1 MVKTKINKHKYKHKN
16 KHKNK
21 HKTLKKFK
29 KLNCSPLSNNNNKDS
44 KLNKLS
50 CYDNNNLE
58 LFKKV
63 WNENTNKKIFTNN
76 SEEIWN
82 FFKKELSNKC
92 YNELCWL
99 ESKPLNKVNNK
110 ELIIKELFK
119 PFSPE
124 SWKSKPST
132 WLSSIDISKIMYQ
145 YEKVYKNFA
154 FIGPSPID
162 FDSKQLFSTCVWE
175 KLCKFDLKE
184 YINKKK
190 YKIGIIFNLD
200 PHNKPG
206 SHWVALFIN
215 INKKFIFYFDSNGIK
230 IPKQI
235 NNLVSKIKKQGHE
248 LNLDFLFDSN
258 EDFVHQ
264 YGDGQCGMFSLYF
277 IIELLKES
285 KTYNYF
291 KKYRISDTTMKKYRK
306 KYYNELQ
313 K

>member
-1 MVKTKINKHKYKHKN
+1 MVKTKINKYKYKKR
-16 KHKNK
+16 
-21 HKTLKKFK
+21 HKTFK

-44 KLNKLS
+44 KLNRLT
-50 CYDNNNLE
+50 CYSNNNLE
-58 LFKKV
+58 LFKKI

-99 ESKPLNKVNNK
+99 ENKPLNKVNNK

-145 YEKVYKNFA
+145 YEKLYKNFA

-175 KLCKFDLKE
+175 KLCKFDLKK

-206 SHWVALFIN
+206 SHWVALFVDID
-215 INKKFIFYFDSNGIK
+215 KKFIFYFDSNGIK

-248 LNLDFLFDSN
+248 LNIDFLFDSN
-258 EDFVHQ
+258 EDFIHQ
-264 YGDGQCGMFSLYF
+264 YGDGQCGMYTLYF
-277 IIELLKES
+277 VIELLKES
-285 KTYNYF
+285 KSYNYF
-291 KKYRISDTTMKKYRK
+291 KKNRISDTIMKNYRK
-306 KYYNELQ
+306 KYYNQ
-313 K
+313 IKK